1 VIIRPILYKTAASD
15 KHDSFWTLSTIISFS
30 KPVSKNESVSIT
42 KLQRRERVGHFE
54 KNSPNP
60 FRHSFKLLL
69 STNHAYVNLS
79 MNPLF
84 LIILRNV
91 YGIKCYVDGMKV
103 LIEIQTIYPYN
114 TSYCITAKR
123 TLFSVIN
130 NPFVCDIHS
139 VMKVLIYIQTI
150 CLHNKSWMHYC
161 QANNV

>member
-1 VIIRPILYKTAASD
+1 
-15 KHDSFWTLSTIISFS
+15 
-30 KPVSKNESVSIT
+30 
-42 KLQRRERVGHFE
+42 
-54 KNSPNP
+54 
-60 FRHSFKLLL
+60 
-69 STNHAYVNLS
+69 

-103 LIEIQTIYPYN
+103 LTEIQTIYPYN